1 MSVILYNF
9 LILILSGRLQLLILV
24 TFHSCFLSI
33 IYAGASYLAND
44 LATETAT
51 CTYTEAATQRCSQ
64 ERGVLKICSKFTGE
78 HSCRS
83 AISIKLESNF
93 TEITLRHGCSPV
105 NLLHIFRTSFPRNT
119 SEQLL
124 LFYPIHFLK
133 YFCFFSYFGSSVA
146 QIHIFRNDIR
156 TLKYI
161 GNIQAFCI

>member
-9 LILILSGRLQLLILV
+9 LILILSGQLQLLILV
-24 TFHSCFLSI
+24 TFRSCFLSI
-33 IYAGASYLAND
+33 IYAEASYLAND

-83 AISIKLESNF
+83 AIPIKLESNF

-105 NLLHIFRTSFPRNT
+105 NLLHIFRTSNPRNT
-119 SEQLL
+119 SGQLL
-124 LFYPIHFLK
+124 LHVSAYNTILTFNRRVD
-133 YFCFFSYFGSSVA
+133 SSTHPCPYMCSA
-146 QIHIFRNDIR
+146 SMCTRKLR
-156 TLKYI
+156 L
-161 GNIQAFCI
+161 

>member
-9 LILILSGRLQLLILV
+9 LILILSGQLQLLILV

-119 SEQLL
+119 SGQLL
-124 LFYPIHFLK
+124 LHISAYNTILTFNHRVD
-133 YFCFFSYFGSSVA
+133 SSTHPRPYMCSA
-146 QIHIFRNDIR
+146 SMCTRKLR
-156 TLKYI
+156 L
-161 GNIQAFCI
+161 

>member
-64 ERGVLKICSKFTGE
+64 ERGVLKTCSKFTGE

-93 TEITLRHGCSPV
+93 TEMTLRHGCSPI

-119 SEQLL
+119 SGQLL
-124 LFYPIHFLK
+124 LHISAYNTILTFNHRVD
-133 YFCFFSYFGSSVA
+133 SSTHPRPCMCSA
-146 QIHIFRNDIR
+146 SMCTRKLR
-156 TLKYI
+156 L
-161 GNIQAFCI
+161 